1 MPVMTNAR
9 INAFL
14 VEPRIAHL
22 VTIHPN
28 QSPHVSPVWYAYSNG
43 QFEIFSDRNYR
54 KVKNINENDLTALSI
69 AGETEPYE
77 YISVEGHMT
86 INTDHVKERGV
97 SIAKRYQGAEQAE
110 LFISK
115 YYDAETSVILT
126 LFPTKFI
133 SWTSD

>member
-1 MPVMTNAR
+1 MPVMTTAR

-14 VEPRIAHL
+14 AEPRIAPL

-54 KVKNINENDLTALSI
+54 KVKNINENYLTALSI

-97 SIAKRYQGAEQAE
+97 FIAKRYQGGEQAE

-115 YYDAETSVILT
+115 YFDAETSVILT
-126 LFPTKFI
+126 LSPTKFI

>member
-9 INAFL
+9 IDAFL
-14 VEPRIAHL
+14 IEPRIAHL

-28 QSPHVSPVWYAYSNG
+28 QSPQVSPVWYAYSKG

-54 KVKNINENDLTALSI
+54 KVKNINKNYLTALSI

-86 INTDHVKERGV
+86 IDTDNVEKRGV
-97 SIAKRYQGAEQAE
+97 SIATRYQGAEQAE
-110 LFISK
+110 FFISK
-115 YYDAETSVILT
+115 YFDAETSVILT
-126 LFPTKFI
+126 LSPTKFI

>member
-14 VEPRIAHL
+14 IEPRIAHL

-28 QSPHVSPVWYAYSNG
+28 QSPHVSPVWYAYSKG

-54 KVKNINENDLTALSI
+54 KVKNIDKNYLTALSI
-69 AGETEPYE
+69 AGDTEPYE

-86 INTDHVKERGV
+86 ITADNVKERGV
-97 SIAKRYQGAEQAE
+97 SIATRYQGTEQAE
-110 LFISK
+110 IFISQ
-115 YYDAETSVILT
+115 YFDAETSVMLT
-126 LFPTKFI
+126 LAPTKFI

>member
-1 MPVMTNAR
+1 M
-9 INAFL
+9 FL
-14 VEPRIAHL
+14 IEPRIAHL

-28 QSPHVSPVWYAYSNG
+28 HVSPVWYAYSKG
-43 QFEIFSDRNYR
+43 QFEIFPDRNYR
-54 KVKNINENDLTALSI
+54 KVKTINENYLTALSI

-97 SIAKRYQGAEQAE
+97 SIAKRYQGTEQAE

-115 YYDAETSVILT
+115 YFNVETSVILT
-126 LFPTKFI
+126 LSPTKFI
-133 SWTSD
+133 SWTS

>member
-28 QSPHVSPVWYAYSNG
+28 QSPHVSPVWYAYSKG

-54 KVKNINENDLTALSI
+54 KVKNINENYLTALSI

-97 SIAKRYQGAEQAE
+97 SIAKRYQGTEQAE

-115 YYDAETSVILT
+115 YFHPETSVILT
-126 LFPTKFI
+126 LCPNKFI

>member
-28 QSPHVSPVWYAYSNG
+28 QSPHVSPVWYVYSKG

-54 KVKNINENDLTALSI
+54 KVKNINENYLTALSI

-126 LFPTKFI
+126 LLPTKFI

>member
-1 MPVMTNAR
+1 MTNAR
-9 INAFL
+9 IDAFL
-14 VEPRIAHL
+14 IEPRIAHL

-28 QSPHVSPVWYAYSNG
+28 QSPQVSPVWYAYSKG

-54 KVKNINENDLTALSI
+54 KVKNINKNYLTALSI

-86 INTDHVKERGV
+86 IDTDNVEKRGV
-97 SIAKRYQGAEQAE
+97 SIATRYQGAEQAE
-110 LFISK
+110 FFISK
-115 YYDAETSVILT
+115 YFDAETSVILT
-126 LFPTKFI
+126 LSPTKFI